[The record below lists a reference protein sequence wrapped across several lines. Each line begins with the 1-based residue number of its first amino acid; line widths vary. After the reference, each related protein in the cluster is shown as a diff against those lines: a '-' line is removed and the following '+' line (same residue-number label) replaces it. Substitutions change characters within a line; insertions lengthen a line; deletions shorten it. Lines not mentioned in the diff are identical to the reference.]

1 MKAIPTGLEFAT
13 RNRRGALNE
22 LEGVSNVVGLATEP
36 TENSGFFS
44 RNSVNSVAKSK
55 ISPSF

>member
-36 TENSGFFS
+36 TENSGFFLKKLS
-44 RNSVNSVAKSK
+44 ELCGKK
-55 ISPSF
+55 QD